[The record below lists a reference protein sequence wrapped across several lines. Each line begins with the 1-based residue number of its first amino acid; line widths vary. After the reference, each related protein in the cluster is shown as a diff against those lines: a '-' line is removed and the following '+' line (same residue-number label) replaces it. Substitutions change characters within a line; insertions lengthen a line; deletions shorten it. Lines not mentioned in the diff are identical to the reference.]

1 MEKILVVEDD
11 LRLQKIIE
19 DTLIQEGYRCTLA
32 EDGIKAINIVI
43 QNDFDLII
51 LDIMLPYIDG
61 ISVCK
66 VIREKTDTP
75 VIFLTAK
82 ADEDD
87 VISGYNVGCSD
98 YITKPF
104 SLKEFV
110 AKVKILLHYSSLLKS
125 RTDKIVKAGCII
137 MNIGRRVAYV
147 NGIEIELTYK
157 EWELLRFFVSNL
169 GRAFSREKILNE
181 IWGYD
186 YSGNTRTVDTHI
198 KTLRKKLGDAGKYII
213 TMINLGYKF
222 EVIEH
227 TSKNKGM

>member
-19 DTLIQEGYRCTLA
+19 DTLIQEGYSCTLA
-32 EDGIKAINIVI
+32 EDGVKAINIVI

-51 LDIMLPYIDG
+51 LDIMLPYVDG
-61 ISVCK
+61 VSVCK
-66 VIREKTDTP
+66 IIREKTDTP

-82 ADEDD
+82 DDEDD

-104 SLKEFV
+104 SLKEFL
-110 AKVKILLHYSSLLKS
+110 AKVKILLHYSSLLKGRS
-125 RTDKIVKAGCII
+125 DEIVKAGCII
-137 MNIGRRVAYV
+137 MNIGRRVVYL
-147 NGIEIELTYK
+147 NGTEIELTYK
-157 EWELLRFFVSNL
+157 EWELLRFFVSNQ

-227 TSKNKGM
+227 ISEKKGM